1 MRYLYALFGL
11 VLIASCA
18 TTQSPYPAN
27 YLVTTDQRFAR
38 CTAQNLDGYI
48 GDCVIKSFDSEPSHN
63 EWLEL
68 LEVKE
73 DWSLLVDANNDIS
86 RKYAVGELNTETA
99 NLMFERM
106 YNLTKD
112 IFDTKGNNLMAQA
125 EADRI
130 KKAQMWMALGDAL
143 QSSNNTLNGRTGTTM
158 PSVAPTMPTIQKP
171 KVSYRLDSQYVEG
184 KQKVCVY
191 KDNFGKTEF
200 VVKDTTYAICDMF
213 ITK

>member
-1 MRYLYALFGL
+1 MRYLYVLFGL
-11 VLIASCA
+11 VLVTSCA
-18 TTQSPYPAN
+18 TTQSPYPAD
-27 YLVTTDQRFAR
+27 YLITSEQRLAR
-38 CTAQNLDGYI
+38 CTAQNIDGYI
-48 GDCVIKSFDSEPSHN
+48 GDCVMKSFDSEPSHM
-63 EWLEL
+63 EWVEL
-68 LEVKE
+68 LQLNE

-86 RKYAVGELNTETA
+86 RKHKLGELNTETS
-99 NLMFERM
+99 NLMFKRM
-106 YNLTKD
+106 YYLTKE
-112 IFDTKGNNLMAQA
+112 IFDAKGNNLLAQA

-184 KQKVCVY
+184 RQKVCVY
-191 KDNFGKTEF
+191 KDNVGRTEYI
-200 VVKDTTYAICDMF
+200 VKDTTYAICDMF